1 MMNPTA
7 YSRGL
12 WQHDTG
18 RRLRVLCVCL
28 CLCVIVCTWPRR
40 YACYLYFQL
49 RTHHD
54 MFCGDDEDEEP
65 VMTFPGA
72 LAVLTG
78 ITVAVAVCSE

>member
-1 MMNPTA
+1 MIIPHTGKTLMLCRTA
-7 YSRGL
+7 VEGA
-12 WQHDTG
+12 
-18 RRLRVLCVCL
+18 VCL
-28 CLCVIVCTWPRR
+28 CVNVCTWPCR